1 MSFRKLLVNSRFY
14 AGICRYVLG
23 LYIIPFGISKILKTQ
38 FVVIPVDSWQKTLEN
53 TAGTTLAWAFLGY
66 SGWFQILLGIFE
78 LLPAILL
85 LFRRT
90 ALLGALLLL
99 PVSLNVFLINQALDL
114 WVATKISSAVLLLL
128 NLLVITLHYPVI
140 KVLWTLILQPDKSY
154 QKRNLEWFAN
164 IALLIMLGF
173 LIIPELIGYK
183 NSRDQLSGD
192 FINNKPFMWTYGD
205 SGHSATETNSDAEEI
220 YFFYN
225 KVHRLGAPNAST
237 PDQYKIDQDRN
248 MIFITNPETNVARK
262 VPFKLM
268 NDSVLILHDQG
279 AEKTYFRKIIN
290 KSK

>member
-1 MSFRKLLVNSRFY
+1 MSFRKLLVSSQFY
-14 AGICRYVLG
+14 AGICRYALG
-23 LYIIPFGISKILKTQ
+23 LYMIPFGVSKILKTQ

-78 LLPAILL
+78 LLPALLL

-114 WVATKISSAVLLLL
+114 WVATKISSAVLLVL

-140 KVLWTLILQPDKSY
+140 KVLWTLILQPDKTY
-154 QKRNLEWFAN
+154 QKRNLEWVAN
-164 IALLIMLGF
+164 IALLIMVGF

-192 FINNKPFMWTYGD
+192 FINNKPYIWTYGD
-205 SGHSATETNSDAEEI
+205 GANNNSLMNSDAKEI

-225 KVHRLGAPNAST
+225 KVHRSAASAASI
-237 PDQYKIDQDRN
+237 PDQYKIDKDRN
-248 MIFITNPETNVARK
+248 MLFITNPKTNVSRK

-268 NDSVLILHDQG
+268 YDSVLILHDQG
-279 AEKTYFRKIIN
+279 TETTYFRKIIN

>member
-1 MSFRKLLVNSRFY
+1 MPFPKLLVNSWFY
-14 AGICRYVLG
+14 AGICRYALG
-23 LYIIPFGISKILKTQ
+23 LYMIPFGISKILKTQ
-38 FVVIPVDSWQKTLEN
+38 FVVIPVDAWQKTLEN

-90 ALLGALLLL
+90 ALPGALLLL

-114 WVATKISSAVLLLL
+114 WIATKISSAVLLVL

-140 KVLWTLILQPDKSY
+140 KALWTLIFQPGKTY
-154 QKRNLEWFAN
+154 QKRNLEWVAN
-164 IALLIMLGF
+164 IALLFVLSF

-192 FINNKPFMWTYGD
+192 FINNKPYIWTYRDGANNN
-205 SGHSATETNSDAEEI
+205 SGMNSDAKEI

-225 KVHRLGAPNAST
+225 NVHRSAASAVNT
-237 PDQYKIDQDRN
+237 PDQYKIDENRN
-248 MIFITNPETNVARK
+248 MLLLTNPETNVSRK

-268 NDSVLILHDQG
+268 NDSVLLLHDQG

-290 KSK
+290 KTK